1 MKMPPHVSAKKLP
14 KALPQTL
21 QGPSYEVTLL
31 LAQGLALHQ
40 DGRLTDAELIYRKI
54 LALQPD
60 HFDSLHFLGVMAHQ
74 RGNHAKAV
82 DQISR
87 ALKRDP
93 KNAFALSNRGNAL
106 LALRRLDGA
115 LADYD
120 AALAALPDYADAL
133 CNRGA
138 ALHEL
143 ERYEEALASSDRAI
157 ALRPDYHEAHANRGN
172 TLNEM
177 RRFAEALASCDRGL
191 ALRPDYAEAHLN
203 RGNALHE
210 LKRFDEALASYDRA
224 LELRPDYAE
233 ALTNRGVSLHDLKRF
248 DEALASYQRAIAVR
262 PDHAEAHY
270 REAMCRLL
278 NGDYQR
284 GWHKQEW
291 RWQSRPLKNAR
302 RSFAQRLWLGAE
314 PLAGKTILLHAEQG
328 FGDTIQFCRYVPLV
342 AERSGRVIVEVQKP
356 LRELVSTLP
365 GGAQVVSR
373 GERLPAF
380 DRHCPLLSL
389 PLALGT
395 IPSAAPYL
403 RASEQ
408 AAGDWAVRLGA
419 RTGAST
425 GDRTRPRIG
434 IAWAGSAA
442 HRNDHNR
449 SIPLGALLSCLAGVD
464 AGYVSLQPDLRGGD
478 AAMLQARRDVL
489 HFGDELKDFSDTAA
503 LIANLDLIIS
513 VDTSVAHLAG
523 ALAKPVWLLVPVI
536 PDWRWLLDR
545 DDSPW
550 YPTARLF
557 RQDDSRRW
565 DGVLARVNAALH
577 DHVRSL

>member
-1 MKMPPHVSAKKLP
+1 MKMPPQVSAKKLP

-21 QGPSYEVTLL
+21 QGRSYEVALW

-40 DGRLTDAELIYRKI
+40 DGRLADAELIYRKI
-54 LALQPD
+54 LTLAPD
-60 HFDSLHFLGVMAHQ
+60 HFDSLHFLGVLAHQ
-74 RGNHAKAV
+74 RGNHAEAV

-87 ALKRDP
+87 ALRRDP

-106 LALRRLDGA
+106 LALRRLDEA
-115 LADYD
+115 LASYD
-120 AALAALPDYADAL
+120 AALATLPDYADAL

-143 ERYEEALASSDRAI
+143 ERYDEALASTERAI

-172 TLNEM
+172 TLNEL
-177 RRFAEALASCDRGL
+177 RRFAEALASCDRAL
-191 ALRPDYAEAHLN
+191 ALRPDYAEADLN

-224 LELRPDYAE
+224 LELQPDNAE

-248 DEALASYQRAIAVR
+248 DEALASYRRAIAVR

-284 GWHKQEW
+284 GWREQEW
-291 RWQSRPLKNAR
+291 RWQSRPLRNAR
-302 RSFAQRLWLGAE
+302 RKFAQRLWLGAE

-342 AERSGRVIVEVQKP
+342 AERAGRVIVEVQKP
-356 LRELVSTLP
+356 LRALVSTLP
-365 GGAQVVSR
+365 GAAQIVSR

-395 IPSAAPYL
+395 IPPATPYL
-403 RASEQ
+403 CASAP
-408 AAGDWAVRLGA
+408 AAGDWAVRLDA
-419 RTGAST
+419 K
-425 GDRTRPRIG
+425 TRPTIG

-449 SIPLGALLSCLAGVD
+449 TISLGAFLSCLAGVD
-464 AGYVSLQPDLRGGD
+464 ATYVSLQPDLRSGD
-478 AAMLQARRDVL
+478 AAVLDGRSDVL

-503 LIANLDLIIS
+503 LISNLDLIIA

-523 ALAKPVWLLVPVI
+523 ALGKPVWLLLPFI

-557 RQDDSRRW
+557 RQGDSRRW